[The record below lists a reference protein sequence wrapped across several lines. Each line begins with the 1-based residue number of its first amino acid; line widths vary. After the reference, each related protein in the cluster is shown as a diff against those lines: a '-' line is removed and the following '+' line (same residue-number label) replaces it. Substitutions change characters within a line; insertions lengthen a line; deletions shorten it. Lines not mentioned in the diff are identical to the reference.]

1 MAGQNYLASTKWVQ
15 SGNFQQVTAMLIKF
29 KNKDSN
35 QTDTAGLA
43 AELRDS
49 KQKKEFFLLSVQV
62 LLEFMKDFAL
72 DLREIN
78 SQEFTKDISQ
88 LSEKFSTEKKLKKIQ
103 SRFEKGKKRI
113 DAFIHMQKSYLL
125 DRENEFKDIIDILT
139 KAMVTH
145 DTANQQYNQKIL
157 KQSEKIEEITRL
169 DDIKKL
175 KKALIQEIEQIRE
188 TVKEKESLDST
199 KLEVLS
205 KQVGSLSVE
214 LKKARSESLTDGMT
228 GIYNRKAFDSHIDE
242 LVEKNTESK
251 APFSLL
257 MLDIDDFKKVNDL
270 YGHQTGDRVILAI
283 TNKCRQL
290 IRGEDFLARYG
301 GEEFVIILSGASLKN
316 AIKKAEAICKSIAS
330 TRYYLDDVAGN
341 PTLSVTVSIGVSS
354 LQKADTTAMVTQRA
368 DKALYA
374 AKQKGKNC
382 VLAENT
388 VT

>member
-1 MAGQNYLASTKWVQ
+1 
-15 SGNFQQVTAMLIKF
+15 MLIKF
-29 KNKDSN
+29 KNKDSH
-35 QTDTAGLA
+35 QTDTAEMA
-43 AELRDS
+43 AELREN
-49 KQKKEFFLLSVQV
+49 KQKKEYFLLSVQV
-62 LLEFMKDFAL
+62 LLQFMKEFAL
-72 DLREIN
+72 DLKEIN
-78 SQEFTKDISQ
+78 SDGFKKDISR
-88 LSEKFSTEKKLKKIQ
+88 LAENFSTENKLKSIE

-113 DAFIHMQKSYLL
+113 DAFIHLQRKYLL

-139 KAMVTH
+139 RAMVTN
-145 DTANQQYNQKIL
+145 DTANQEYNQKIL
-157 KQSEKIEEITRL
+157 KQSKKIEEITRL

-188 TVKEKESLDST
+188 TVREKESQDST
-199 KLEVLS
+199 QLEILS
-205 KQVGSLSVE
+205 KQVGNLSLE
-214 LKKARSESLTDGMT
+214 LEKARSESRTDGMT
-228 GIYNRKAFDSHIDE
+228 GIYNRKAFDSHLDE
-242 LVEKNTESK
+242 LVEKNIGSN

-283 TNKCRQL
+283 TNKCRQS

-301 GEEFVIILSGASLKN
+301 GEEFVIILPGASLEN

-354 LQKADTTAMVTQRA
+354 FQRADTTATVTQRA

-374 AKQKGKNC
+374 AKHRGKNC
-382 VLAENT
+382 VLSEKMRHKMRKKLPASFRRR
-388 VT
+388 